1 MLKFPIVTRPAA
13 LLLALA
19 LVATARDVRLKPGVT
34 LLHEPMVFQAED
46 ALIVSGTGN
55 GSTLKASP
63 KFRGT
68 ALIHIRGGQRVTLRN
83 FTLDGARATHEK
95 PAGIAPSD
103 VPFHRF
109 YSHNGIVAEGVTGF
123 VVDNVGFRQIANFPV
138 IVSHSKQVRIRRV
151 RVQDSGS
158 RNALGRNNTS
168 GGILIE
174 EGTVDFQVLNSR
186 LTRIR
191 GNGIWT
197 HSLYTSPRNA
207 DGLIAENDITLTA
220 RDAIQVGHA
229 TNVRVERNTGTRIGW
244 PVEEVDI
251 ENQGWPVAIDT
262 AGNVDKTVY
271 AFNTFTEL
279 NGKCLDLDG
288 FHHGEVRRNRCV
300 NAKPVKNYPYGHFGL
315 VMNNTNPDMQ
325 SEAIVIADNEFEGMK
340 YGGIFVVGH
349 GHRIEKNRMR
359 FLNTAGCNPN
369 TPCIFKEDE
378 PLMLRSGIYLGKGAE
393 RPAPA
398 HHNIVIDNLVM
409 GIGMKDQCVNF
420 APGVDRSTH
429 QVERNICLEPPV
441 VAKGASH

>member
-1 MLKFPIVTRPAA
+1 VTRIAVFLFTSA
-13 LLLALA
+13 ILAG
-19 LVATARDVRLKPGVT
+19 ARDVRLKAGVT
-34 LLHEPMVFQAED
+34 VLDEPLVFSGED
-46 ALIVSGTGN
+46 GLVITGTGS
-55 GSTLKASP
+55 GSVLRASG
-63 KFRGT
+63 KFRGV
-68 ALIHIRGGQRVTLRN
+68 ALIHIRNSSRVTLRG
-83 FTLDGARATHEK
+83 FTVDGARSTHEK
-95 PAGIAPSD
+95 PVGIAPSD

-109 YSHNGIVAEGVTGF
+109 YTHNGVVAEGVAGM
-123 VVDNVGFRQIANFPV
+123 VIDNVRFEQVVNFPV
-138 IVSHSKQVRIRRV
+138 IVSHSTQVRIRRA
-151 RVQDSGS
+151 RIQDSGS
-158 RNALGRNNTS
+158 RNAKGRNNTS

-174 EGTVDFQVLNSR
+174 EGTIDFQVLNCR
-186 LTRIR
+186 FTRIR
-191 GNGIWT
+191 GNAIWT
-197 HSLYTSPRNA
+197 HSLYTSKRNA
-207 DGLIAENDITLTA
+207 DGVIAENDITQVA

-229 TNVRVERNTGTRIGW
+229 TNVRVERNTGSRIGW
-244 PVEEVDI
+244 PVEEVDV

-262 AGNVDKTVY
+262 AGNVDKSIY

-300 NAKPVKNYPYGHFGL
+300 NAKPAKNYPYGHFGL

-340 YGGIFVVGH
+340 YGGIFVIGS

-398 HHNIVIDNLVM
+398 DRNIIVDNLVM

-420 APGVDRSTH
+420 APGIDRSTH
-429 QVERNICLEPPV
+429 QVERNICLEPP
-441 VAKGASH
+441 AARAAGR